1 MSDYIGKWGSQYITT
16 TLIYFRYDIEDTF
29 FNTERI
35 LPHDEVVSTKGK

>member
-1 MSDYIGKWGSQYITT
+1 MGIT
-16 TLIYFRYDIEDTF
+16 IYNNHANIFQIRFRYDIEITL